1 MTWRACG
8 IRSCAA
14 GFCTTGAS
22 TNPSCTQ
29 SSVISTTF
37 WFVGPCGNTSG
48 SAGTIDAPHIGSLRW
63 QVGSRGCLPT
73 GIYWANGRAAGCWE
87 PYERRRSRTVLR
99 APGGETPSGDS
110 PQHLR
115 PQRASGSTSDEEPY
129 AIHYEEAQAEGERS
143 EECGGATAGTKISRV
158 QLQGRSGGQARYRAQ
173 GPGPLQAPHP
183 RDHATGQ
190 KRQHADDNRGVG
202 SVYAGLAQL
211 FRLLRH
217 QKCWSPSPVG

>member
-110 PQHLR
+110 PHLSLS
-115 PQRASGSTSDEEPY
+115 QRG
-129 AIHYEEAQAEGERS
+129 RS
-143 EECGGATAGTKISRV
+143 AAAAADTGGAICEVQAATAPAKDPGRV
-158 QLQGRSGGQARYRAQ
+158 LQGRQPAGQLSGTA
-173 GPGPLQAPHP
+173 L
-183 RDHATGQ
+183 
-190 KRQHADDNRGVG
+190 
-202 SVYAGLAQL
+202 
-211 FRLLRH
+211 
-217 QKCWSPSPVG
+217 